1 MIGLF
6 VVWFAELRERPGVS
20 TPAFPLEV
28 NMPSDKKGTI
38 WAAIIGLIGTVI
50 VAALGFY
57 QHQLDRAQI
66 QNLQKQVQGVV
77 GKYEWQWAGDRWR
90 VVAQISSNQAEP
102 FNIALEGKQKC
113 PSAWKDFLKGD
124 GTAYQELDGSLKL
137 DVTAKVTSYDYDCL
151 NSHLA
156 QDTIRGDLFPVA
168 ALAGRIEWTENGQT
182 QDGDMVLT
190 KYTSRGTIW

>member
-1 MIGLF
+1 
-6 VVWFAELRERPGVS
+6 
-20 TPAFPLEV
+20 
-28 NMPSDKKGTI
+28 MPSDKKGTI

-66 QNLQKQVQGVV
+66 QSLQKQVQAIV
-77 GKYEWQWAGDRWR
+77 GTYEWQWAGDRWR
-90 VVAQISSNQAEP
+90 VVAKIFSNQVGP

-113 PSAWKDFLKGD
+113 PNNAWKDFLKGD
-124 GTAYQELDGSLKL
+124 GTAYQQMDGSLKL

-156 QDTIRGDLFPVA
+156 QDTIRGDLFSVP
-168 ALAGRIEWTENGQT
+168 ALAGRIEWTENGQS
-182 QDGDMVLT
+182 QEGDMVLT
-190 KYTSRGTIW
+190 KYISRGTIW